1 MSRKPRFKIQRRN
14 DGEEWTRLDHGNKRW
29 CPVWDNNDNLGFTL
43 TREEA
48 DTLYW
53 QMVDNCPEQ
62 TYRIMEKR

>member
-1 MSRKPRFKIQRRN
+1 M
-14 DGEEWTRLDHGNKRW
+14 GGWTRLDHGNKRW

-48 DTLYW
+48 DSLYW

-62 TYRIMEKR
+62 TYRIVEKR